1 MNKKSTKPK
10 KTIKLNATFNCPV
23 CEKHR
28 SKGDHTKCSRIMQLK
43 NMKESGEIQQNNC
56 RLQKEKAIKGAL

>member
-43 NMKESGEIQQNNC
+43 NMKESGEI
-56 RLQKEKAIKGAL
+56 